1 MLTISDERAALVLPE
16 VAVYHVPEVMIMRYA
31 NVLPPIDQLL
41 SLYSDAGWSAYTA
54 VPELLLRAV
63 ENSLHVVTAWENDQ
77 LVGLARA
84 VGDGVSILF
93 VQDVL
98 VHSSFHHSGVGTQL
112 VAMLLSAFPA
122 VRQVVL
128 LTDDSPASAS
138 FYTGLGFSRAE
149 DKACAAYVQFR

>member
-1 MLTISDERAALVLPE
+1 MNRPAIVQTKNLC
-16 VAVYHVPEVMIMRYA
+16 YHIAEVMIMRYS
-31 NVLPPIDQLL
+31 NELPPVDQLL
-41 SLYSDAGWSAYTA
+41 SLYGDAGWTAYTA
-54 VPELLLRAV
+54 APEKLLRAV

-98 VHSSFHHSGVGTQL
+98 VHSSFHHGGVGTQL
-112 VAMLLSAFPA
+112 VAMLLSAFPD

-128 LTDDSPASAS
+128 LTDDSPASAA
-138 FYTGLGFSRAE
+138 FYSSLGFSRAE
-149 DKACAAYVQFR
+149 EKACTAYVQFR